1 MKDET
6 KFLESMLDL
15 TIELAQKVKD
25 QNKLIETLTHQ
36 IKDLSGITEDNGK
49 IVKATCSQLAKMKIV
64 DLREFL
70 ENLDDDMSS
79 WPEQRR
85 RPEASPI
92 RHRAGDFDPT
102 EDNK

>member
-15 TIELAQKVKD
+15 TIELAQKVKN

-49 IVKATCSQLAKMKIV
+49 IVKATCSQLTKDYETALNASGELLACPAC
-64 DLREFL
+64 D
-70 ENLDDDMSS
+70 ENN
-79 WPEQRR
+79 
-85 RPEASPI
+85 I
-92 RHRAGDFDPT
+92 CGDTGNPCDYCENDGGYEPR
-102 EDNK
+102 